1 MIVRYFSEHLF
12 TIKYNVEMTNRLKIL
27 HLEDVGIDAELTK
40 RVITK
45 SNIDADILVV
55 DNKESYVEALIKFA
69 PNVILSDHTLPSFSS
84 KEALHIFL
92 QSGMK
97 IPFILVTATISEEY
111 AVSVIKAGADD
122 YILKDNLEQLPE
134 AILNALDKIEKQ
146 IKFEKQKE
154 LTINEK
160 TNAVLIAH
168 ETERSQMG
176 NELLENINQIL
187 AASNLYIDCA
197 ISEEDKRLVFMQNSK
212 KYILMAINEIKK
224 ISQVIMP
231 PTLDER
237 GLIESID
244 NWIEFKQQG
253 SEMTIHTNWETFDN
267 TLVSEKLQLTIYRI
281 VQEQLNNTIK
291 YSNALNVHLSLVQKR
306 DSLELIV
313 KDDGVGF
320 DTANIKNGVGLKNI
334 HTRVEIHNGNIT
346 LESATG
352 KGCMLI
358 VTFPL

>member
-1 MIVRYFSEHLF
+1 MKNS
-12 TIKYNVEMTNRLKIL
+12 LKIL
-27 HLEDVGIDAELTK
+27 HLEDVGIDAELTR

-45 SNIDADILVV
+45 SKIEAEIRVV
-55 DNKESYVEALIKFA
+55 DNKEAYVEAMIKFA
-69 PNVILSDHTLPSFSS
+69 PDVILSDHTLPSFSS

-92 QSGMK
+92 QSGLK

-122 YILKDNLEQLPE
+122 YILKDHLERLPE
-134 AILNALDKIEKQ
+134 AILNALDKIDKQ
-146 IKFEKQKE
+146 IKLEKQKE

-160 TNAVLIAH
+160 TNAVLIAQ

-224 ISQVIMP
+224 ISQLIMP
-231 PTLDER
+231 PTLNER

-244 NWIEFKQQG
+244 NWIAFKRQDI
-253 SEMTIHTNWETFDN
+253 EMNVRTNWGNFDDQ
-267 TLVSEKLQLTIYRI
+267 LVSEKLQLTIYRI
-281 VQEQLNNTIK
+281 IQEQLNNTLK
-291 YSNALNVHLSLVQKR
+291 YSKARNVYLSLVQTKN
-306 DSLELIV
+306 SLELMV

-320 DTANIKNGVGLKNI
+320 DTSKIKNGVGLKNI
-334 HTRVEIHNGNIT
+334 HTRVEIHNGTII
-346 LESATG
+346 LETAPG

-358 VTFPL
+358 VAFPL

>member
-1 MIVRYFSEHLF
+1 M
-12 TIKYNVEMTNRLKIL
+12 KKKLKIL

-40 RVITK
+40 RVINK
-45 SNIDADILVV
+45 SKIDAEISVV
-55 DNKESYVEALIKFA
+55 DNKESYVEALIRFA

-84 KEALHIFL
+84 KEALNIFL
-92 QSGMK
+92 QTGMK

-122 YILKDNLEQLPE
+122 YILKGHLDRLPE
-134 AILNALDKIEKQ
+134 AILNALDKIDKE
-146 IKFEKQKE
+146 IKAEKQKE
-154 LTINEK
+154 LNINEK
-160 TNAVLIAH
+160 THAVLIAH
-168 ETERSQMG
+168 ETERSEMG

-244 NWIEFKQQG
+244 NWIDFKLIG
-253 SEMTIHTNWETFDN
+253 NEMDIKTDWGNFDYR
-267 TLVSEKLQLTIYRI
+267 LVAEELQLTIYRI
-281 VQEQLNNTIK
+281 VQEQLNNTLK
-291 YSNALNVHLSLVQKR
+291 YSNARNVDLSLVQTKH
-306 DSLELIV
+306 SLELMV

-320 DTANIKNGVGLKNI
+320 DTAKIKNGVGLKNI
-334 HTRVEIHNGNIT
+334 HTRVEIHNGKII
-346 LESATG
+346 LESAPG
-352 KGCMLI
+352 KGCILI

>member
-1 MIVRYFSEHLF
+1 
-12 TIKYNVEMTNRLKIL
+12 MTNSLRIL

-40 RVITK
+40 RVIDK
-45 SNIDADILVV
+45 SKIDAEIRVV
-55 DNKESYVEALIKFA
+55 DNKEAYVDALITFA

-84 KEALHIFL
+84 KEALNIFL
-92 QSGMK
+92 QSGIK

-122 YILKDNLEQLPE
+122 YILKDHLERLPE

-146 IKFEKQKE
+146 INLEKQKE
-154 LTINEK
+154 LTLHEK

-244 NWIEFKQQG
+244 NWIEFKQKG
-253 SEMTIHTNWETFDN
+253 NEINIRTNWGEFDN
-267 TLVSEKLQLTIYRI
+267 HRVSEKLQLTIYRI
-281 VQEQLNNTIK
+281 IQEQLNNTLK
-291 YSNALNVHLSLVQKR
+291 YSNAQNADLSLVQTK
-306 DSLELIV
+306 DSLELVV

-320 DTANIKNGVGLKNI
+320 DTSKIKNGVGLKNI
-334 HTRVEIHNGNIT
+334 HTRVEIHSGKIFLETSPGN
-346 LESATG
+346 
-352 KGCMLI
+352 GCMLK

>member
-1 MIVRYFSEHLF
+1 MKNS
-12 TIKYNVEMTNRLKIL
+12 LKIL
-27 HLEDVGIDAELTK
+27 HLEDVGIDAELT
-40 RVITK
+40 RRIITK
-45 SNIDADILVV
+45 SKIEAEIRVV
-55 DNKESYVEALIKFA
+55 DNKEAYVEAMIKFV
-69 PNVILSDHTLPSFSS
+69 PDVILSDHTLPSFSS
-84 KEALHIFL
+84 KEALNIFL
-92 QSGMK
+92 QSGLK

-122 YILKDNLEQLPE
+122 YILKDHLERLPE
-134 AILNALDKIEKQ
+134 AILNALDKIAQQ
-146 IKFEKQKE
+146 IKLEKQKE
-154 LTINEK
+154 LIINEK

-244 NWIEFKQQG
+244 NWIEFKRQG
-253 SEMTIHTNWETFDN
+253 NEMNIKTNWGNFDN
-267 TLVSEKLQLTIYRI
+267 HLVPEKLQVTIYRI
-281 VQEQLNNTIK
+281 VQEQLNNTLK
-291 YSNALNVHLSLVQKR
+291 YSNARNTNLSLVQTKN
-306 DSLELIV
+306 SLELMV

-320 DTANIKNGVGLKNI
+320 DTSKIKNGVGLKNI
-334 HTRVEIHNGNIT
+334 HTRVEIHDGEIL
-346 LESATG
+346 LESIPG
-352 KGCMLI
+352 KGCMLK
-358 VTFPL
+358 VTFPLKQI

>member
-1 MIVRYFSEHLF
+1 MNKRI
-12 TIKYNVEMTNRLKIL
+12 KIL

-45 SNIDADILVV
+45 SKIDADIRVV
-55 DNKESYVEALIKFA
+55 DNKESYVDALIQFA
-69 PNVILSDHTLPSFSS
+69 PDVILSDHTLPSFSS

-122 YILKDNLEQLPE
+122 YILKDHLERLPE
-134 AILNALDKIEKQ
+134 AILNAQDKIEHQ
-146 IKFEKQKE
+146 IKLEKQKE
-154 LTINEK
+154 HTIIEK
-160 TNAVLIAH
+160 TNAVLVAH

-197 ISEEDKRLVFMQNSK
+197 ISEADKRLVFMQNSK

-237 GLIESID
+237 GLVESID
-244 NWIEFKQQG
+244 SWIVFKQQD
-253 SEMTIHTNWETFDN
+253 SEMDIRCDWGHFNDHM
-267 TLVSEKLQLTIYRI
+267 VPEKLQLTIYRI
-281 VQEQLNNTIK
+281 LQEQLNNTIK
-291 YSNALNVHLSLVQKR
+291 YSKAQNVYLSLKQ
-306 DSLELIV
+306 SPNSIELLIR
-313 KDDGVGF
+313 DDGVGF
-320 DTANIKNGVGLKNI
+320 DISKIKNGVGLKNI
-334 HTRVEIHNGNIT
+334 HTRVEIHNGTIS
-346 LESATG
+346 LRSSPG
-352 KGCMLI
+352 KGCVLT